1 MFDLSGKSALITG
14 ASGGLGS
21 DIARALHSKGARV
34 GLSGTRKDAL
44 DALAGELGE
53 RADVFVCDLHDSA
66 SIKDLATAA
75 DETLEG
81 VDILVNNAAITRDNI
96 YMRMSDEQWNEVLT
110 VNLTA
115 PFLLT
120 RALLRGMIK
129 RRWGRVMFM
138 TSVVG
143 FTGNPGQANY
153 TASKAGLSGMARSL
167 ALEVAAR
174 NITVNCIAPGFMET
188 PMTAGLS
195 EEQSGAILARIP
207 QGRMGSGGDIGAVA
221 AYLASEEAGYTTGQT
236 LHVNGGMAMV

>member
-21 DIARALHSKGARV
+21 DIARAIHGRGAQV

-44 DALAGELGE
+44 ESLAGELGE
-53 RADVFVCDLHDSA
+53 RTDVFTCDLHDSA
-66 SIKDLATAA
+66 SIKELATAA
-75 DETLEG
+75 DEALEG
-81 VDILVNNAAITRDNI
+81 VDILINNAAITRDNI
-96 YMRMSDEQWNEVLT
+96 YMRMSDEQWDKVLA

-129 RRWGRVMFM
+129 RRWGRVMFL

-153 TASKAGLSGMARSL
+153 TASKTGLSGMARSL
-167 ALEVAAR
+167 ALEVATR

-195 EEQSGAILARIP
+195 DEQSASILARIP
-207 QGRMGSGGDIGAVA
+207 QGRMGSGGDIGAIAV
-221 AYLASEEAGYTTGQT
+221 YLASDEAGYMTGQT
-236 LHVNGGMAMV
+236 LHVNGGMAMA